1 MLLRNKGDSVS
12 YCSPMLTIHRLAGSV
27 VLGAAFCTGVFLTAC
42 TTDVQPIPEG
52 VQTLSG
58 VLLPMPISISRRG
71 THELVDNGVQ
81 KSLVESSKVNLR
93 DFEGVDVVITGHFER
108 NTDPKALPVL
118 VASGVVLQVV
128 EQRTWDVSSL
138 GFSLVAPAAW
148 NGRQTE
154 KGMQFTQT
162 GSSEVFLDVGSTSG
176 TVLPAG
182 DSIVI
187 GGLRGVTYADAGSIA
202 AYVVFNGRTMYFS
215 LTPEINGKTYASA
228 AEFRR
233 FLQGVVFQKKSSSS
247 TAAASSGSTTSAGI
261 PCGGA
266 AGILCPAG
274 QYCEI
279 TDSATNIGRCRSVK
293 R

>member
-1 MLLRNKGDSVS
+1 
-12 YCSPMLTIHRLAGSV
+12 MLTIHRLAGSV

-42 TTDVQPIPEG
+42 TTDVQPIPQG
-52 VQTLSG
+52 VQTMSG
-58 VLLPMPISISRRG
+58 VLLPVPISISRRG

-93 DFEGVDVVITGHFER
+93 DFEGVDVVITGHLER

-118 VASGVVLQVV
+118 VASGVVLQVI
-128 EQRTWDVSSL
+128 EQRTWDVPSL
-138 GFSLVAPAAW
+138 GLSLVAPATW
-148 NGRQTE
+148 NGEQTE
-154 KGMQFTQT
+154 KGIQFTQT
-162 GSSEVFLDVGSTSG
+162 GSLEVFLNVGSMSG
-176 TVLPAG
+176 IVLPAG
-182 DSIVI
+182 DSMVI

-202 AYVVFNGRTMYFS
+202 AYVVLNGRTIYFS
-215 LTPEINGKTYASA
+215 LTPEINGKTYATSA
-228 AEFRR
+228 DFRR
-233 FLQGVVFQKKSSSS
+233 LLQGVVFQKKSSSIA
-247 TAAASSGSTTSAGI
+247 TASSGSTASAGI

-274 QYCEI
+274 QYCEV